1 MLVAGRPASACPP
14 SACCV
19 EVSPG
24 GASRSDTWRPGTGE
38 TGLHRAL
45 RGWPPAREAA
55 REIYLSRAGGSRGAY
70 SYTPFRLAT
79 ATALALPSKP
89 KPNPLLF
96 RPLYLFLPV

>member
-38 TGLHRAL
+38 TGLHRAF

-55 REIYLSRAGGSRGAY
+55 REIYLSRAGGSRG
-70 SYTPFRLAT
+70 LLLH
-79 ATALALPSKP
+79 ALSPSHRHRPRALPSKP

-96 RPLYLFLPV
+96 RALYLFLPV